1 MKYEA
6 MSAAAQIAYFS
17 MEIAID
23 ERFST
28 YSGGLG
34 ILAGDTLRSAADLGL
49 PLVAVTLAYPN
60 GYFRQSLDADGKQHE
75 APDKWSPAKLLERV
89 ATRVAVTIEGRP
101 VRIAAWR
108 FDVVGS
114 GRHVVPAYLLD
125 TDLDENT
132 PDDRTIT
139 ASLYGGES
147 RYRLSQEIV
156 LGIGGGRMLEALG
169 HRSIQTYHMNEGHA
183 ALVALEL
190 LERLPSTVPTS
201 PASLDAVKPY
211 CVFTTHTPIPAGHDR
226 FDVVLLRSVLGPEPT
241 ERLRRLGLI
250 EKGTLN
256 MTQLALRASR
266 FVNAVAMRHGE
277 VSRDM
282 FPGYAISAITNG
294 VHAETWVAPPF
305 ARLFDRTIPEWRTDN
320 YQLRHASGIHLD
332 ELKAAHAEAKL
343 ALVTEVYERT
353 GVRLAPDVLTLG
365 FARRAT
371 GYKRADWLFH
381 DPVRLR
387 ALCAKV
393 GRLQV
398 VYGGKAHPHDEPGKT
413 AIRHVHEARAAL
425 RDVIDVVYVPNYDM
439 TLAKYIISG
448 VDIWLNNPQPPLEAS
463 GTSGMKAALNGIPS
477 LSVLDGWWIEGCIE
491 DRTGWAID
499 ESSDASIYEKIEHAA
514 LQLAASPDA
523 YSEIMRHAIAV
534 NGSFFNT
541 QRMVAQYARLAYTP
555 HVSAKSLA
563 SRPLAQS
570 VVN

>member
-1 MKYEA
+1 

-17 MEIAID
+17 MEIALD

-34 ILAGDTLRSAADLGL
+34 ILSGDTLRSAADLGL

-60 GYFRQSLDADGKQHE
+60 GYFRQSLDSDGKQHE
-75 APDKWSPAKLLERV
+75 APDRWSPAKLLVRV
-89 ATRVAVTIEGRP
+89 PARVTVTIEGRV
-101 VRIAAWR
+101 VRVAAWH
-108 FDVVGS
+108 FDVVGFD
-114 GRHVVPAYLLD
+114 GHVVPVYLLD
-125 TDLDENT
+125 TDLEENT
-132 PDDRTIT
+132 PEDRTIT
-139 ASLYGGES
+139 ATLYGGDA

-169 HRSIQTYHMNEGHA
+169 HRSLQTYHMNEGHA

-190 LERLPSTVPTS
+190 LERVPGAAL
-201 PASLDAVKPY
+201 ASLDAVKQR

-226 FDVVLLRSVLGPEPT
+226 FDAVLLRSVLGPEPT

-250 EKGTLN
+250 EKGMLN
-256 MTQLALRASR
+256 MTHLALRASR

-277 VSRDM
+277 VSRNM
-282 FPGYAISAITNG
+282 FPGYEISAITNG
-294 VHAETWVAPPF
+294 VHAQTWVAPPL
-305 ARLFDRTIPEWRTDN
+305 ARLFDRTIPEWRRDN
-320 YQLRHASGIHLD
+320 YQLRHATGIHLD
-332 ELKAAHAEAKL
+332 EFKAAHAEAKL

-353 GVRLAPDVLTLG
+353 GVRLASDVLTLG

-371 GYKRADWLFH
+371 SYKRADWLFH

-398 VYGGKAHPHDEPGKT
+398 VYGGKAHPHDEPGKA
-413 AIRHVHEARAAL
+413 AIRHVLEARAAL

-439 TLAKYIISG
+439 SLAKYIISG

-499 ESSDASIYEKIEHAA
+499 ESKDDSIYEKIEHAA
-514 LQLAASPDA
+514 AQLAASPDA
-523 YSEIMRHAIAV
+523 YSEMMRHSIAV

-541 QRMVAQYARLAYTP
+541 QRMVAQYELLAYR
-555 HVSAKSLA
+555 SAASGTSIA
-563 SRPLAQS
+563 SRPVPQS
-570 VVN
+570 VVR

>member
-1 MKYEA
+1 MKHEA

-17 MEIAID
+17 MEIALD

-34 ILAGDTLRSAADLGL
+34 ILSGDTLRSAADLGL
-49 PLVAVTLAYPN
+49 PLVAITLAYPN

-89 ATRVAVTIEGRP
+89 SARVTVTIEGRA
-101 VRIAAWR
+101 VRIAAWHY
-108 FDVVGS
+108 DVVGVD
-114 GRHVVPAYLLD
+114 GHVVPVYLLD
-125 TDLDENT
+125 TDLDDNT
-132 PDDRTIT
+132 PEDRTIT
-139 ASLYGGES
+139 ASLYGGDA

-156 LGIGGGRMLEALG
+156 LGIGGGRMLEAVG

-190 LERLPSTVPTS
+190 LERIPGTALV
-201 PASLDAVKPY
+201 SLDAVKPY

-226 FDVVLLRSVLGPEPT
+226 FDAVLLRSVLGPEPT

-256 MTQLALRASR
+256 MTHLALRASR
-266 FVNAVAMRHGE
+266 FCNAVAMRHGE
-277 VSRDM
+277 VSRNM
-282 FPGYAISAITNG
+282 FPGYEISAITNG

-305 ARLFDRTIPEWRTDN
+305 AHLFDRTIPEWRRDN
-320 YQLRHASGIHLD
+320 YQLRHATGIHLD
-332 ELKAAHAEAKL
+332 EFKAAHAEAKL
-343 ALVTEVYERT
+343 ALITEVYERT

-398 VYGGKAHPHDEPGKT
+398 VYGGKAHPHDEPGKA
-413 AIRHVHEARAAL
+413 AIRRVLEARAAL

-499 ESSDASIYEKIEHAA
+499 ENSDESIYEKIEHAA
-514 LQLAASPDA
+514 RFLAASPDA
-523 YSEIMRHAIAV
+523 YGEMMRHSIAV

-541 QRMVAQYARLAYTP
+541 QRMVAQYARLAYWP
-555 HVSAKSLA
+555 EASAA
-563 SRPLAQS
+563 STQGRPVPKS
-570 VVN
+570 VVS

>member
-1 MKYEA
+1 MKHEA

-17 MEIAID
+17 MEIALD

-75 APDKWSPAKLLERV
+75 APDHWSPAKLLERT
-89 ATRVAVTIEGRP
+89 AARVTVTIEGRS
-101 VRIAAWR
+101 VKIAAWR
-108 FDVVGS
+108 FDVVGFDH
-114 GRHVVPAYLLD
+114 HVVPVYLLD
-125 TDLDENT
+125 TDLEENT
-132 PDDRTIT
+132 PEDRTIT
-139 ASLYGGES
+139 ASLYGGEA

-169 HRSIQTYHMNEGHA
+169 HRSLTTYHMNEGHA

-190 LERLPSTVPTS
+190 LERVPGAAV
-201 PASLDAVKPY
+201 ASLDAVKPR

-226 FDVVLLRSVLGPEPT
+226 FDAVLLRSVLGPEPT

-250 EKGTLN
+250 EKGALN
-256 MTQLALRASR
+256 MTHLALRASR

-282 FPGYAISAITNG
+282 FPGYEISAITNG
-294 VHAETWVAPPF
+294 VHAATWVAPPF
-305 ARLFDRTIPEWRTDN
+305 ARLFDRTIPEWRRDN

-343 ALVTEVYERT
+343 ALLAEVYERT
-353 GVRLAPDVLTLG
+353 GVRLAPDILTLG

-381 DPVRLR
+381 DPIRLR
-387 ALCAKV
+387 ALCMKV

-398 VYGGKAHPHDEPGKT
+398 VYGGKAHPRDEPGKA
-413 AIRHVHEARAAL
+413 AIRHVLEARAAL

-439 TLAKYIISG
+439 TLAKYIVSG

-477 LSVLDGWWIEGCIE
+477 LSVLDGWWIEGCVE

-499 ESSDASIYEKIEHAA
+499 ESSDDSIYEKIERAA

-523 YSEIMRHAIAV
+523 YSEMMRYAITM

-555 HVSAKSLA
+555 QASDVSRELRAV
-563 SRPLAQS
+563 PQS
-570 VVN
+570 VVR

>member
-17 MEIAID
+17 MEIALD

-60 GYFRQSLDADGKQHE
+60 GYFRQSLDARGKQHE
-75 APDKWSPAKLLERV
+75 VPDKWSPAKLLER
-89 ATRVAVTIEGRP
+89 AAARVTVPIEGRP

-108 FDVVGS
+108 FDVVGL
-114 GRHVVPAYLLD
+114 GRHVVPVYLLD
-125 TDLDENT
+125 TDLEENT
-132 PDDRTIT
+132 PEDRTLT
-139 ASLYGGES
+139 ANLYGGDS

-169 HRSIQTYHMNEGHA
+169 YRSLQTYHMNEGHA

-190 LERLPSTVPTS
+190 LERFPGAVPAS

-250 EKGTLN
+250 EKGNLN

-282 FPGYAISAITNG
+282 FPGHAISAITNG

-305 ARLFDRTIPEWRTDN
+305 ARLFDRTIPEWRRDN
-320 YQLRHASGIHLD
+320 YQLRHATGIHLD

-353 GVRLAPDVLTLG
+353 GVRLSPDVLTLG

-381 DPVRLR
+381 DRLRLR

-398 VYGGKAHPHDEPGKT
+398 VYGGKAHPHDEPGKA
-413 AIRHVHEARAAL
+413 AIRHVLEARAAL

-477 LSVLDGWWIEGCIE
+477 LSVLDGWWIEGCVE

-499 ESSDASIYEKIEHAA
+499 DSSDDSIYEKIEHAA
-514 LQLAASPDA
+514 LQIAASPDA

-541 QRMVAQYARLAYTP
+541 QRMVAQYARLAYTS
-555 HVSAKSLA
+555 HTSSKSLA
-563 SRPLAQS
+563 SRPLPQS
-570 VVN
+570 VVS

>member
-1 MKYEA
+1 MKHEA

-17 MEIAID
+17 MEIALD

-34 ILAGDTLRSAADLGL
+34 ILSGDTLRSAADLGL
-49 PLVAVTLAYPN
+49 PLVAITLAYPN

-89 ATRVAVTIEGRP
+89 SARVTVTIEGRA
-101 VRIAAWR
+101 VRIAAWHY
-108 FDVVGS
+108 DVVGVD
-114 GRHVVPAYLLD
+114 GHVVPVYLLD
-125 TDLDENT
+125 TDLDDNT
-132 PDDRTIT
+132 PEDRTIT
-139 ASLYGGES
+139 ASLYGGDA

-156 LGIGGGRMLEALG
+156 LGIGGGRMLEAVG

-190 LERLPSTVPTS
+190 LERTPGTAL
-201 PASLDAVKPY
+201 ASLDAVKPY

-226 FDVVLLRSVLGPEPT
+226 FDAVLLRSVLGPEPT

-256 MTQLALRASR
+256 MTHLALRASR
-266 FVNAVAMRHGE
+266 FCNAVAMRHGE
-277 VSRDM
+277 VSRNM
-282 FPGYAISAITNG
+282 FPGYEISAITNG

-305 ARLFDRTIPEWRTDN
+305 AHLFDRTIPEWRRDN
-320 YQLRHASGIHLD
+320 YQLRHATGIHLD
-332 ELKAAHAEAKL
+332 EFKAAHAEAKL
-343 ALVTEVYERT
+343 ALITEVYERT

-398 VYGGKAHPHDEPGKT
+398 VYGGKAHPHDEPGESRDSSR
-413 AIRHVHEARAAL
+413 ARSARGAARRDRRRLRAELRHDAGQVHHFGR
-425 RDVIDVVYVPNYDM
+425 
-439 TLAKYIISG
+439 
-448 VDIWLNNPQPPLEAS
+448 
-463 GTSGMKAALNGIPS
+463 
-477 LSVLDGWWIEGCIE
+477 
-491 DRTGWAID
+491 
-499 ESSDASIYEKIEHAA
+499 
-514 LQLAASPDA
+514 
-523 YSEIMRHAIAV
+523 RH
-534 NGSFFNT
+534 
-541 QRMVAQYARLAYTP
+541 
-555 HVSAKSLA
+555 
-563 SRPLAQS
+563 LAQQSAAAARS
-570 VVN
+570 VRNERHESGAQRHPEFERARRLVDRRLHRGSDGLGNRRKQRREHLRENRTRGAVSRGIA